1 MPGRRGRT
9 IMRVFDPFSCA
20 GKWGLPHFCWFRG
33 PAFVGPREAGGARER
48 RRKERGSGMKNE
60 FIVAIT
66 QLAAERNLPREV
78 VLGAVEAALISAF
91 KKDHLAEKDLA
102 VRISPTTGEV
112 HVFAKQ
118 TVVVEEEYEDGETQL
133 TLEQAR
139 KLNGEIEIGGVIEE
153 EVTPAN
159 AGRIAAQTA
168 KQVVLQRLREAE
180 REIVFEE
187 YAGKEGEIVS
197 GVGQRFDNRHVILD
211 LGRAEA
217 VLPMSEQVGI
227 ERYRPGMRI
236 KVVILEVGKTVK
248 GPQIV
253 VSRTHK
259 DLLRRLFELEV
270 PEIFNGIV
278 EIKGIAREAGFRSKV
293 AVEATQERVDPV
305 GSCVGLRGIRIQNIV
320 NELHGEKI
328 DVLEWS
334 NDVGTL
340 IGRAL
345 APAQVMNVIADEEK
359 NTAIVVVPDRHL
371 SLAIGRE
378 GHNARLAARLSG
390 WRIDIKSTTEAEAQR
405 LEMVPGPG
413 VAVVRKEKPPAE
425 IAERAAAAKAAPAVE
440 ADAEVAASAEPAT
453 EPAVAADAAADA
465 AEAEPAA
472 EPVAEAVAAEAP
484 AAPVVPAEPAEK
496 APTLA
501 EALASDSTWK
511 VAPAPQRSAIRFAE
525 DVLDR
530 PERGGGRRQGG
541 GGKKSKK
548 GPQGGGRFEQSGGRG

>member
-1 MPGRRGRT
+1 
-9 IMRVFDPFSCA
+9 
-20 GKWGLPHFCWFRG
+20 
-33 PAFVGPREAGGARER
+33 
-48 RRKERGSGMKNE
+48 MKNE

-112 HVFAKQ
+112 HVFAKK
-118 TVVVEEEYEDGETQL
+118 TVVEEEEYENVETQL

-139 KLNGEIEIGGVIEE
+139 LLREEIEIGEVIEE

-180 REIVFEE
+180 REIVFAE

-197 GVGQRFDNRHVILD
+197 GVVQRFDNRHVILD

-345 APAQVMNVIADEEK
+345 APAQVMNVIVEEER

-405 LEMVPGPG
+405 LELAPGPG
-413 VAVVRKEKPPAE
+413 VAVVRKEEPPAE
-425 IAERAAAAKAAPAVE
+425 IAERAEAEAAKV
-440 ADAEVAASAEPAT
+440 
-453 EPAVAADAAADA
+453 
-465 AEAEPAA
+465 EPAA
-472 EPVAEAVAAEAP
+472 ETAAEETEAAKAKAEAATAEAKVEP
-484 AAPVVPAEPAEK
+484 AVEEAAKVEPATAAAKVAPAEVAKPAPAE

-511 VAPAPQRSAIRFAE
+511 VTPAPQRSAIRFAE
-525 DVLDR
+525 DIMDR

-548 GPQGGGRFEQSGGRG
+548 GRQGGGDRYEQSGGRG

>member
-1 MPGRRGRT
+1 MMG
-9 IMRVFDPFSCA
+9 
-20 GKWGLPHFCWFRG
+20 WG
-33 PAFVGPREAGGARER
+33 EEARER

-118 TVVVEEEYEDGETQL
+118 TVVEEEEYENEETQL

-139 KLNGEIEIGGVIEE
+139 LLREEIEIGEVIEE

-180 REIVFEE
+180 REIVFAE

-197 GVGQRFDNRHVILD
+197 GVVQRFDNRHVILD

-278 EIKGIAREAGFRSKV
+278 EIKAIAREAGFRSKV

-345 APAQVMNVIADEEK
+345 APAQVMNVIVEEER

-405 LEMVPGPG
+405 LETVPAKVGM
-413 VAVVRKEKPPAE
+413 VRKEEPPAE
-425 IAERAAAAKAAPAVE
+425 IAERAEAEAASVEPAAETAAEAKAE
-440 ADAEVAASAEPAT
+440 AATAEVAAVEPAVEPAAEEAASVEPAVKAASVEPAT
-453 EPAVAADAAADA
+453 ETAKV
-465 AEAEPAA
+465 
-472 EPVAEAVAAEAP
+472 AP
-484 AAPVVPAEPAEK
+484 AAAAKVVPATE

-525 DVLDR
+525 DIMDR

-548 GPQGGGRFEQSGGRG
+548 GRQGGGDRYEQSGGRG

>member
-1 MPGRRGRT
+1 
-9 IMRVFDPFSCA
+9 
-20 GKWGLPHFCWFRG
+20 
-33 PAFVGPREAGGARER
+33 
-48 RRKERGSGMKNE
+48 MKNE

-118 TVVVEEEYEDGETQL
+118 TVVEEEEYENVETQL

-139 KLNGEIEIGGVIEE
+139 LLREEIEIGEVIEE

-180 REIVFEE
+180 REIVFAE

-197 GVGQRFDNRHVILD
+197 GVVQRFDNRHVILD

-345 APAQVMNVIADEEK
+345 APAQVMNVIVEEER

-405 LEMVPGPG
+405 LELAPGPG
-413 VAVVRKEKPPAE
+413 VAVVRKEEPPAE
-425 IAERAAAAKAAPAVE
+425 IAERAEAAKVE
-440 ADAEVAASAEPAT
+440 P
-453 EPAVAADAAADA
+453 A
-465 AEAEPAA
+465 AEAEAATAEASVEPAA
-472 EPVAEAVAAEAP
+472 EAAEAAEAAKVAPVTETAKVAP
-484 AAPVVPAEPAEK
+484 AAVAKVAPAEVAKVAPAE

-511 VAPAPQRSAIRFAE
+511 VTPAPQRSAIRFAE
-525 DVLDR
+525 DVMDR

-548 GPQGGGRFEQSGGRG
+548 GRQGGGDRYEQSGGRG